1 MAISG
6 IEQNYY
12 QRNMTIIKNINN
24 MVEKISSTKELSEV
38 EEMELFKKEFYEEL
52 SKIPCDSSWSYLA
65 VNIS

>member
-38 EEMELFKKEFYEEL
+38 EEMELFKKEFL
-52 SKIPCDSSWSYLA
+52 
-65 VNIS
+65 